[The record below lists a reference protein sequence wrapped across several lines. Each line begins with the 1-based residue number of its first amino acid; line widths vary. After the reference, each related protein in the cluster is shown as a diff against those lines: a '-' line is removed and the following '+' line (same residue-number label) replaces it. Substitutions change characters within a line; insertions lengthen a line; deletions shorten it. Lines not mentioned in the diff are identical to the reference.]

1 MKMISRARAI
11 RKAIISFLL
20 SSALPGMMISV
31 VCAGPLQD
39 QQKRGDEQEAVR
51 LKTTLVQVP
60 AVVTDQSGRFVT
72 DLSRSDFT
80 VFEDGKRQELA
91 VFEAVKQ
98 PFNAVLVLDTSN
110 SAQDRL
116 RAIQNTAISF
126 TRQLG
131 PGDRMM
137 VISFDNEVKQLTD
150 FTSDTKELETA
161 IRGAE
166 SGFGKL
172 MYEAVT
178 RALVQLKD
186 VEGRRAVILFSD
198 GVDMRSID
206 ATAESTTRMAEE
218 MNAVIYFVK
227 FDTRWWI
234 EAEARRH
241 QAENKKSKLPFDVDG
256 RIPLPPEYGGPDP
269 TNPEIP
275 KPDSPRIEVSS
286 GRVEVGSPR
295 HQPTITRDAEIGGN
309 RSERIPGREP
319 PDPIGE
325 NLDKLYGEAD
335 AYLQTLTTRTGG
347 RVFQAETFENTRSA
361 FATIA
366 EEMRNLY
373 MLAYYPLSNRG
384 DGKYHKIKLEVTRKA
399 VQVRAR
405 PGYRSPKQ

>member
-1 MKMISRARAI
+1 MKMISRANPI
-11 RKAIISFLL
+11 QNAIISLL
-20 SSALPGMMISV
+20 LLAALSAMTLPGVPAHS
-31 VCAGPLQD
+31 LQD
-39 QQKRGDEQEAVR
+39 QQKRSDEQDSVR
-51 LKTTLVQVP
+51 LNTTLVQVP
-60 AVVTDQSGRFVT
+60 AVVTDRSGKFVT
-72 DLSRSDFT
+72 DLSQNDFT

-91 VFEAVKQ
+91 VFAAVKQ

-116 RAIQNTAISF
+116 RAIQNTAASF

-150 FTSDTKELETA
+150 FISDPKELEAA
-161 IRGAE
+161 IRGTE

-178 RALVQLKD
+178 RALEQLKN

-198 GVDMRSID
+198 GIDMRSIE

-218 MNAVIYFVK
+218 MNAVIYFVN

-234 EAEARRH
+234 EAEARKH
-241 QAENKKSKLPFDVDG
+241 QAETKKSKLPFDVDG
-256 RIPLPPEYGGPDP
+256 RIPLPPEFGGPDP

-286 GRVEVGSPR
+286 GRIGVGGPR
-295 HQPTITRDAEIGGN
+295 HQPTITRDPGLGG
-309 RSERIPGREP
+309 RPEP
-319 PDPIGE
+319 PPDRDPSDTIGL

-335 AYLQTLTTRTGG
+335 AYLQTLTARTGG

-361 FATIA
+361 FAMIA
-366 EEMRNLY
+366 DEMRNLY
-373 MLAYYPLSNRG
+373 VLGYYPASNRR

-405 PGYRSPKQ
+405 PGYRSPKE